1 MNISG
6 IRRFNFLNLK
16 QIKFNI
22 YEKFYLILP
31 FFVFD
36 QGLSVDLGTGVSF
49 AAGDAYEDSSTG
61 VDLQFLNVNYNF
73 SEKFG
78 ITVGLA
84 SSGHGFEDSD
94 TTPGLSRF
102 SIGPS
107 LTTPIGNIS
116 WELKPQISIS
126 SSGIIEN
133 SGIETDIDK
142 ASGFIIGNSLLFGS
156 NEGLQFIANVDFVT
170 GKIKEIEGFEIDEDN
185 GYSFFNLGVGLRYD
199 F

>member
-1 MNISG
+1 M
-6 IRRFNFLNLK
+6 K
-16 QIKFNI
+16 
-22 YEKFYLILP
+22 KFYLITLLILP
-31 FFVFD
+31 FFVFA
-36 QGLSVDLGTGVSF
+36 QGLSVDLGAGVSF
-49 AAGDAYEDSSTG
+49 AGGDAYEDSSTG
-61 VDLQFLNVNYNF
+61 IDLKFLSVNYNF

-94 TTPGLSRF
+94 TTAGLSRF

-170 GKIKEIEGFEIDEDN
+170 GKINEVEGFEIDEDN
-185 GYSFFNLGVGLRYD
+185 GYSFFNLGVGLRYN